1 MIAGYTPYIKAYLPG
16 IHRGR
21 VFFLWA
27 RLLTIVLCLG
37 LPASGRAVGNDGAD
51 PQPDGS
57 GYEET
62 SVFVNVQRIGGTEM
76 PAIVGDRRVFLSP
89 TTVFDFLKIKAEASP
104 GFDSV
109 WGYFID
115 PEARFCIDYYNKR
128 IRYKG
133 TTMPLHA
140 GTDIIQTESNL
151 YLRLELFGQLFGL
164 NSAFDFSNLTV
175 RMNASM
181 DLPAVRE
188 AQLAQMHQNLSR
200 LRGETKADTNI
211 HRRYPIF
218 SAGFADWYLSALKQ
232 SNDADNVHLG
242 LSLGGMLAGGELN
255 VLLNYGNDQ
264 PFSERQQSYQWRFV
278 NNDRKALRQVTLGRI
293 FANAT
298 ASVYNPVIG
307 VQVTNAPTTYRRSA
321 GSYRLSRTTQP
332 NWTVELYVNNVLVD
346 YVKADAS
353 GFFQFDVPLVYGTT
367 VVKLRYYGLYGE
379 ERSTEENI
387 AIPFNFL
394 PKGQVEY
401 TASAGYVE
409 DTAGS
414 RFGRAIV
421 SYGVSRHLTVGAGTE
436 YLSAIAGGANMP
448 FANAS
453 LRLPGNIMLTAE
465 HAHGVRSRAMLN
477 YYMPHNGQL
486 ELSYTKFAPGQQ
498 AIVYN
503 FQEERKLIYSIPYH
517 TRSFSGVTRLMVNQS
532 ILTDRTSYSTA
543 EWLLS
548 GMLSSG
554 IGANINTYVTA
565 TGQQDP
571 PRFVPSVYSN
581 ASLVYR
587 RQGFTITPQAQYSYD
602 EQAFI
607 SARCELEKNFLGCGY
622 FNIAYER
629 NFKSN
634 VSSLSAG
641 LRYDLR
647 FARAG
652 VASRR
657 YNDITSLT
665 ITASGSLIRDRNT
678 GRLHADNRPAVGHCG
693 ITLMP
698 YLDLNG
704 NGRRDAGEPRVGGV
718 RARISSGRVI
728 YNKRDTVVNIYDLE
742 PYANYFIDLGQNN
755 FENISWQ
762 LRNKTMRVATDP
774 NEMKGIEVPV
784 AVMNEG
790 AGSVYLQGEGDKTK
804 GLSRINV
811 CFYRPDGSS
820 AGCALSDPDGYYS
833 YLGLLPGTYTVRPD
847 AAQLRNLRMSASPE
861 LRTITIS
868 ASREGAMSEGL
879 NFTLTRTAGR

>member
-1 MIAGYTPYIKAYLPG
+1 MTAGPEPYHAAFPPRSRWRKVLLL
-16 IHRGR
+16 
-21 VFFLWA
+21 LW
-27 RLLTIVLCLG
+27 
-37 LPASGRAVGNDGAD
+37 LPAVWLCFTLPAYAKAAGHDGAD
-51 PQPDGS
+51 PQPEGGG
-57 GYEET
+57 GYDET
-62 SVFVNVQRIGGTEM
+62 SVFVNMQRIGGTEM
-76 PAIVGDRRVFLSP
+76 PAIVNDRNVFLSP
-89 TTVFDFLKIKAEASP
+89 TTIFDFLKIKAEASP

-133 TTMPLHA
+133 LTFPLQA
-140 GTDIIQTESNL
+140 GADIIQTESSL
-151 YLRLELFGQLFGL
+151 YLRLEFFGQVFGL
-164 NSAFDFSNLTV
+164 STVFDFSNLTV
-175 RMNASM
+175 RMSASM

-188 AQLAQMHQNLSR
+188 AQMEQMHQNIAR
-200 LRGETKADTNI
+200 LRGEVKADTAI
-211 HRRYPIF
+211 QRRYPVF

-232 SNDADNVHLG
+232 SNNVDNLHLG
-242 LSLGGMLAGGELN
+242 LSLGGMLAGGEFN
-255 VLLNYGNDQ
+255 ALLSYNNDQ
-264 PFSERQQSYQWRFV
+264 PFTERQQSYQWRFV

-293 FANAT
+293 FTNAT
-298 ASVYNPVIG
+298 ASLYDPVVG

-353 GFFQFDVPLVYGTT
+353 GYFQFDVPLVYGTT

-421 SYGVSRHLTVGAGTE
+421 SYGVSRHLTVGGGTE
-436 YLSAIAGGANMP
+436 YFSALGGAANMP
-448 FANAS
+448 FATAS

-465 HAHGVRSRAMLN
+465 HAQSVRSRAMLN

-486 ELSYTKFAPGQQ
+486 ELSYTSYAPGQH
-498 AIVYN
+498 AIIYN
-503 FQEERKLIYSIPYH
+503 FQQERKLVYSIPYH
-517 TRSFSGVTRLMVNQS
+517 TRGFSGVTRLMVNQA
-532 ILTDRTSYSTA
+532 ILTDKTSYNTA

-548 GMLSSG
+548 GMLSNG
-554 IGANINTYVTA
+554 LGANVNTYLTA

-571 PRFVPSVYSN
+571 PRFAPFVYSN
-581 ASLVYR
+581 ASLAFRKNGY
-587 RQGFTITPQAQYSYD
+587 TLTPQAQYSYND
-602 EQAFI
+602 GSFI
-607 SARCELEKNFLGCGY
+607 SARCELEKIFRSSGY
-622 FNIAYER
+622 FNVAYER

-634 VSSLSAG
+634 VSSITAG

-647 FARAG
+647 FTRAG
-652 VASRR
+652 IATRQ

-665 ITASGSLIRDRNT
+665 LTASGSIIRDRNT

-693 ITLMP
+693 ITLLP
-698 YLDLNG
+698 FLDLNG
-704 NGRRDAGEPRVGGV
+704 NGWRDGGEPRVSGI
-718 RARISSGRVI
+718 RARISSGRVV
-728 YNKRDTVVNIYDLE
+728 YDMRDTVVHIYDLE
-742 PYANYFIDLGQNN
+742 PYASYFIDLGVNS

-762 LRNKTMRVATDP
+762 LRNKTFSVATDP

-790 AGSVYLQGEGDKTK
+790 SGSVYLKAESGKTK
-804 GLSRINV
+804 ALSRISV
-811 CFYRPDGSS
+811 CFYREDGTS
-820 AGCALSDPDGYYS
+820 AGCALSDPDGYFS
-833 YLGLLPGTYTVRPD
+833 YMGLLPGHYTVRPD
-847 AAQLRNLRMSASPE
+847 ARQLGNLRMTAFPE
-861 LRTITIS
+861 NKVITITP
-868 ASREGAMSEGL
+868 SREGAFIEDL
-879 NFTLTRTAGR
+879 NFTLTRMEK